1 MHSFIS
7 DVIRGLK
14 LNNKDFSKLTFIL
27 PNKRSCLFFKNTLIK
42 ELDPPVFFPE
52 IIPVNS
58 FIDELSKL
66 NRLTPIEC
74 LFEFYE
80 AYKSNVPINK
90 RESFDS
96 FSKWANKVL
105 KDFDEIDKH
114 LVQPEKVFKYLNA
127 KLKYQY

>member
-1 MHSFIS
+1 M
-7 DVIRGLK
+7 IRQLI
-14 LNNKDFSKLTFIL
+14 TIAV
-27 PNKRSCLFFKNTLIK
+27 PFFY
-42 ELDPPVFFPE
+42 
-52 IIPVNS
+52 
-58 FIDELSKL
+58 ELSKL

-90 RESFDS
+90 REPFDL

-114 LVQPEKVFKYLNA
+114 LVQPEKVFKYL
-127 KLKYQY
+127 KLLDLKIKLFCILSLVLKVELKELFLMCFER